1 VLQVIY
7 SIRTVTAFGGQ
18 VKELARYCSKLSN
31 ARAAGVRS
39 GFLLACS
46 LGLVYMFFYWGYA
59 IAFWFGGKLISEDV
73 KNSFTN
79 KVWTGGDVVIVFFS
93 GLNPSSAAARSCPA
107 ALSLTSLQS
116 SWVCSES
123 AKCSLRW
130 TPFALAAHPPDAFTP
145 S

>member
-1 VLQVIY
+1 MIF

-18 VKELARYCSKLSN
+18 VKEFARYCSKLN
-31 ARAAGVRS
+31 DARAAGVRS

-93 GLNPSSAAARSCPA
+93 GNNPTSPRLASAFYSP
-107 ALSLTSLQS
+107 SPS
-116 SWVCSES
+116 
-123 AKCSLRW
+123 
-130 TPFALAAHPPDAFTP
+130 PP
-145 S
+145 